1 MGLCRIMGL
10 KKTIGW
16 ITIKKLLL
24 SFLLLI
30 FFLLFAYW
38 VKIQAG
44 IDLFNS
50 FSVGSHFPFT
60 LLTDR
65 KVLSPKKGIL
75 FYDNFECMSLLK
87 KWSDSGLVK
96 STEVSREISKYGTN
110 NTRCL
115 VIRNSQ
121 NSTWVYSKK
130 QLIEAKMGDVFYY
143 EGIVNIQGEKIFT
156 YMSIAA
162 FDKNEKIIN
171 WNLFLKKVNQIG
183 IWTKVNN
190 SIIITDDRIKF
201 ITFRLVGVG
210 SGEFWFDNILFSKI
224 KESANH

>member
-1 MGLCRIMGL
+1 MPINGI
-10 KKTIGW
+10 KNIIGW
-16 ITIKKLLL
+16 TKIKKLLL
-24 SFLLLI
+24 IFLLLI
-30 FFLLFAYW
+30 FFLFFTYW

-44 IDLFNS
+44 IDIFNS

-65 KVLSPKKGIL
+65 KVISPKKGIL
-75 FYDNFECMSLLK
+75 FYDNFENMSLFK

-96 STEVSREISKYGTN
+96 STAVSREISKYETN

-115 VIRNSQ
+115 VIRNNQ

-130 QLIEAKMGDVFYY
+130 QLIEVKMGDVFYY
-143 EGIVNIQGEKIFT
+143 EGIVNIQGKKIFT
-156 YMSIAA
+156 FMSIAA

-171 WNLFLKKVNQIG
+171 WNLFVKKVNQIG
-183 IWTKVNN
+183 VWIKVNK
-190 SIIITDDRIKF
+190 SIIISDDRIKF

-224 KESANH
+224 NESANH